1 MDIMGPNI
9 NFKSSISIHCMCGES
24 STFIYLCYKSDF
36 TIGSSQGFVTFI
48 ATSYPYY
55 FRFSFSKKLIILGF
69 IPRAYANV
77 QQYITSS
84 EAFTLL
90 DPLFVK
96 EMNNGTRTGT

>member
-1 MDIMGPNI
+1 
-9 NFKSSISIHCMCGES
+9 MCGES